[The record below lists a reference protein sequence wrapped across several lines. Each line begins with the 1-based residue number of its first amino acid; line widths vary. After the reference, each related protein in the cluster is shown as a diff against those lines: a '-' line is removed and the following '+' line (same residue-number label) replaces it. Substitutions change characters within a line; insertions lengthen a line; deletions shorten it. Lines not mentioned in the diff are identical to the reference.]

1 MRIVNG
7 RFLGD
12 SLGYFTFFNNN
23 GKSTV
28 DYVLASQ
35 ELFYMINSFQVKP
48 PSDLSDHCL
57 ITANLY
63 CHKQQ
68 PQVEEQELWSPPGSF
83 KWSDQNKDTFIDCLL
98 NQNSTDSILSLNELW
113 DDISFNDI
121 DFLVGKTNE
130 I

>member
-1 MRIVNG
+1 
-7 RFLGD
+7 
-12 SLGYFTFFNNN
+12 
-23 GKSTV
+23 
-28 DYVLASQ
+28 
-35 ELFYMINSFQVKP
+35 MINRFQVKP

-68 PQVEEQELWSPPGSF
+68 PQIEEQELWSPPGSF

-98 NQNSTDSILSLNELW
+98 NQNSTYNILSLNELW

-130 I
+130 IYIQAAKKSVHFKAVSDKTIHKKRAKKAKP